1 MNIWLI
7 LDILAVIYIVAGALI
22 GMMGYFTPDPSPE
35 RTEEWAERLN
45 STPST
50 LNALA
55 SIVIGIIWPYVIYKV
70 LFDKKAQI

>member
-22 GMMGYFTPDPSPE
+22 GMMVYFTPDPSPD
-35 RTEEWAERLN
+35 RTEEWAERID
-45 STPST
+45 STPPT
-50 LNALA
+50 LNVLA
-55 SIVIGIIWPYVIYKV
+55 SIVIGILWPYVIYKV